1 MGKGDRK
8 TKRGK
13 IRLKTYGVRRKKN
26 VSKIHKIDNSMLC
39 CYCGEPMISS
49 KIASKE
55 KKYPAKGETVDHVP
69 QQCLFDGYGPEY
81 SVNRLTVPSCRE
93 CNDNFAKIES
103 DLRDL
108 IGIANDKND
117 NQIEL
122 TKSGVK
128 SILRQKNGEDRLHK
142 DENGYVRGVEF
153 DLARI
158 ELNHIKNFKGLY
170 YKEFN
175 SIVPKD
181 YIINVIDQPSTH
193 IAVNYI
199 LSFMENNAIWKKSGH
214 EDIFRYKIV
223 PYKNNNGQVVKADRL
238 SNSIGVF
245 CLFDY
250 HKSILILVI
259 GLKNNK
265 LIKKI

>member
-13 IRLKTYGVRRKKN
+13 IRLKTYGVRRKRN
-26 VSKIHKIDNSMLC
+26 VSKVHKKDNSMLC
-39 CYCGEPMISS
+39 CYCGEPMISK

-55 KKYPAKGETVDHVP
+55 RKYPGKGETVDHIP
-69 QQCLFDGYGPEY
+69 QKCLFDGYGPEY

-117 NQIEL
+117 NQIEI
-122 TKSGVK
+122 TKSGVT
-128 SILRQKNGEDRLHK
+128 SILRQKKWKNRLHT
-142 DENGYVRGVEF
+142 DENGYICGVEF
-153 DLARI
+153 NFARI

-175 SIVPKD
+175 CVVPKD
-181 YIINVIDQPSTH
+181 YIINVIDQPTTH
-193 IAVNYI
+193 SVENYI
-199 LSFMENNAIWKKSGH
+199 IPFMENNAIWKKSGH

-223 PYKNNNGQVVKADRL
+223 PYKSYNRQVVKADRL
-238 SNSIGVF
+238 SDSIGVF
-245 CLFDY
+245 CLLNY
-250 HKSILILVI
+250 HKSLFISVV
-259 GLKNNK
+259 GLKKNK
-265 LIKKI
+265 LIKKL